1 MNRYPPQTTTNYA
14 SQVDDCVRENP
25 TRSLLIAAGIGLA
38 IGIAVRAMQP
48 QSASSRAQR
57 VLEDLQDRLHDLTD
71 RAASLANNGSGLV
84 SDGVDRVRDLRLD
97 RKLNS
102 LSQRVRNLFN

>member
-1 MNRYPPQTTTNYA
+1 MNQYEPTPTTDYA
-14 SQVDDCVRENP
+14 AQVDDCVRENP
-25 TRSLLIAAGIGLA
+25 TRALLIAAGIGLA
-38 IGIAVRAMQP
+38 IGVAVRAMQP
-48 QSASSRAQR
+48 RSTASRASR
-57 VLEDLQDRLHDLTD
+57 LLEDLQDRLHELSD
-71 RAASLANNGSGLV
+71 RASSLANNGSGLV